1 MPEISSELYWLT
13 LTAIFTGLIW
23 LPYILW
29 LIGKLGVV
37 PALMDGEH
45 DITYDAAWAARSKR
59 AHTNAVENL
68 VIFGVLAIAVHVSG
82 TSSALTAGAAAVFF
96 FSRLAHYAVYVAG
109 LPVIRT
115 VLFAVGV
122 GCQGALALSLLGLV

>member
-1 MPEISSELYWLT
+1 MPEFSNELYWLT
-13 LTAIFTGLIW
+13 LTAIFTGLMW

-29 LIGKLGVV
+29 LIGKLGLV

-45 DITYDAAWAARSKR
+45 DITYDAAWAARSRR
-59 AHTNAVENL
+59 AHANAVENL

-82 TSSALTAGAAAVFF
+82 TASALTATAGAVFF

-122 GCQGALALSLLGLV
+122 GCQIVLALSVLGLL